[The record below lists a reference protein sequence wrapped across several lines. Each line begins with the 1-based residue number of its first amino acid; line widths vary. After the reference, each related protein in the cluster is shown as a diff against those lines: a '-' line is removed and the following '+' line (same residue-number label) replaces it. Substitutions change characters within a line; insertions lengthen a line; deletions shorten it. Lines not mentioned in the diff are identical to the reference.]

1 MMLAMALGAS
11 RRFTVG
17 AYHRMA
23 EVGILGEDER
33 VELIDGAI
41 VEMTPI
47 GSRHAGCVRWLAH
60 RFTSSLGDRA
70 IVSVRNP
77 IQLSELSEPQ
87 PDLALLKPRA
97 DFYRDSHPESPD
109 VLLVVEVIESSMAYD
124 RAKLSLYA
132 AAGITEVWLVDLPR
146 GTVERYRRPS
156 ATGYEETTS
165 FTGPDQFGP
174 AAFPDLLT
182 SAQAVMGD

>member
-1 MMLAMALGAS
+1 MALRAS

-17 AYHRMA
+17 EYHRMA
-23 EVGILGEDER
+23 EVGILGEDDR
-33 VELIDGAI
+33 VELIEGEV

-47 GSRHAGCVRWLAH
+47 GSRHAGCVRWVD
-60 RFTSSLGDRA
+60 RMFGSSLGDRA
-70 IVSVRNP
+70 IVSVQNP
-77 IQLSELSEPQ
+77 IRLSELSEPQ

-132 AAGITEVWLVDLPR
+132 AAGITEVWRVDLPR
-146 GTVERYRRPS
+146 GTVERYRRPF
-156 ATGYEETTS
+156 ATGYEETNG